1 MYICVCVYIYIY
13 IYIYQAASANKL
25 SDFLKSFFAIHDI
38 AILYI
43 IHSTSQFPS
52 KLQNKTQIS
61 QMHIKWKTLKNYLN
75 SSISLDA
82 VIKDVSYLD
91 FLLHLNTKANTT
103 HPEKKPVTSFSE
115 VSEGERNLS

>member
-1 MYICVCVYIYIY
+1 MCIY

-25 SDFLKSFFAIHDI
+25 SDFSKSFFAIYDI
-38 AILYI
+38 AILYK
-43 IHSTSQFPS
+43 IHSTSKFLS

-61 QMHIKWKTLKNYLN
+61 QMHIKWKKLKNELK
-75 SSISLDA
+75 SSISLNA

-91 FLLHLNTKANTT
+91 FLLHLNTKANTR

-115 VSEGERNLS
+115 VSKGERNLS